1 MNPIQKA
8 ILLKAEI
15 DALRPLKKD
24 DELRIM
30 QKFRLDWNYHS
41 NSLEGNSLSFG
52 ETKALILFG
61 LTASGKPLKDHF
73 EMTGHNEAVKW
84 ISEIVKQERPLTES
98 FIRELHTLILKD
110 SYFSDAITAD
120 GQKTR
125 KKINVGVYK
134 TAPNHVL
141 TKTGEIFR
149 FATPEETPAKMN
161 DLINWYR
168 EKAEEKTVNAIVLAT
183 HFHYKYIRIHP
194 FDDGNGR
201 TARLLM
207 NFILMRFGFPPVI
220 VKQEDKQH
228 YFEVLQLADAGNLN
242 AFVDYIA
249 ENLIHSL
256 ELMIKGAKGESI
268 EEEDDLDKELAVL
281 DMKIKE
287 VSEEVTVMKDDFNL
301 AEFAIKN
308 VLPLGEKFFEKNKK
322 MTKYY
327 IRYSADLNAD
337 SFTPSYSA
345 KDINIRLKELIN
357 YLKDINITRVKI
369 VSLVYHFNCF
379 KRFGFPEFNF
389 HSRIWIKFMQTK
401 YKIMDDGSE
410 NSAAYIFEKP
420 YSKLLTE
427 KEINEIVTTEIRR
440 HTAFI
445 EEKMKEKKG

>member
-8 ILLKAEI
+8 ILLKAEL
-15 DALRPLKKD
+15 DTLRPLKKD

-41 NSLEGNSLSFG
+41 NSLEGNSLSYG

-141 TKTGEIFR
+141 TKIGEIFR

-168 EKAEEKTVNAIVLAT
+168 GKADEKDINAIVLAAQ
-183 HFHYKYIRIHP
+183 FHYKYIRIHP

-268 EEEDDLDKELAVL
+268 EEADDLDKELAVL

-287 VSEEVTVMKDDFNL
+287 VSEEMIVLKQEIDIENFARNL
-301 AEFAIKN
+301 
-308 VLPLGEKFFEKNKK
+308 VLPLAEKFIQKNVK
-322 MTKYY
+322 MAKFYSKSHFY
-327 IRYSADLNAD
+327 CRLNEEEDFNWQDNRLNLIRAFD
-337 SFTPSYSA
+337 
-345 KDINIRLKELIN
+345 KLIN
-357 YLKDINITRVKI
+357 TT
-369 VSLVYHFNCF
+369 VSLLDNFSLVFDFFSF
-379 KRFGFPEFNF
+379 KKRRFPEFDF
-389 HSRIWIKFMQTK
+389 IARIDIFFMKAKYEIVNEEGTIFLEKQYHEKLTK
-401 YKIMDDGSE
+401 
-410 NSAAYIFEKP
+410 
-420 YSKLLTE
+420 
-427 KEINEIVTTEIRR
+427 KEINDIVAVEIRR
-440 HTAFI
+440 HIAFL
-445 EEKMKEKKG
+445 EEKMKEIED